1 MYNYERGSNNPN
13 YKRYGNYA
21 SSYNRSGNQPQKKK
35 SGCRQSQKDDRIVI
49 SGWLKRKEGL
59 YSLVAIE
66 NKSSDTKSPRWYKM
80 TAKITNKN
88 TMVSQTY
95 PALWD
100 KQKNRMVIQSIGM
113 VANPGKNYFGRGGVP
128 MRINK
133 R

>member
-1 MYNYERGSNNPN
+1 MWQNPWGNPYRQGGQQYRPYNNSN
-13 YKRYGNYA
+13 RY
-21 SSYNRSGNQPQKKK
+21 SRSPRKRSGCK
-35 SGCRQSQKDDRIVI
+35 QSQKDGRIVI
-49 SGWLKRKEGL
+49 SGWKRNRQGF

-66 NKSSDTKSPRWYKM
+66 NSKSDTKSKRWFKM

-100 KQKNRMVIQSIGM
+100 SQKNRMVISQLGY
-113 VANPGKNYFGRGGVP
+113 VANPAKNYFGRGGVP
-128 MRINK
+128 LRINN

>member
-1 MYNYERGSNNPN
+1 MYNYEGGSYNPKFRRSNNYN
-13 YKRYGNYA
+13 SAYNGN
-21 SSYNRSGNQPQKKK
+21 NQPQKKK

-49 SGWLKRKEGL
+49 SGWCLRQSGL

-66 NKSSDTKSPRWYKM
+66 NKNSDTKSERWYKM